1 MSGVAAVTA
10 NGGAV
15 KRRVV
20 VRAAVAV
27 VDPIERERRRLDALA
42 AVVADWVEWM
52 RRDDSRVGFPQH
64 SALVR
69 GAEGCAYENAESA
82 RVQAI
87 DAVVS
92 DLPAIQRAAVCRR
105 YGLAAVFRFPRANY
119 AEVLEAANEALI
131 AGLRRKGVD
140 IEV

>member
-10 NGGAV
+10 NGCAV

-27 VDPIERERRRLDALA
+27 VDPMERERRRLDALA
-42 AVVADWVEWM
+42 AVMADWVEWM
-52 RRDDSRVGFPQH
+52 RRDDLRVGFPQH

-82 RVQAI
+82 RVEAI
-87 DAVVS
+87 DAAVS
-92 DLPAIQRAAVCRR
+92 DLSPIHRAAVCRR
-105 YGLAAVFRFPRANY
+105 YGLGAVWQFPQANY
-119 AEVLEAANEALI
+119 AEVLQAANEALI
-131 AGLRRKGVD
+131 AGLKRKGVD
-140 IEV
+140 IDV